1 MYSCTADRDA
11 ILDPRSSALPPMR
24 LFTEGGILSKEDA
37 FKYSVPWNDSIERFA
52 IEIGM
57 EHRDANLVQRGM
69 ALIPR

>member
-11 ILDPRSSALPPMR
+11 KLDPRSSTLPPMR
-24 LFTEGGILSKEDA
+24 LFTEGGILSEEDA

-52 IEIGM
+52 IEIGI